1 MNRGRFAFAATLL
14 GVTFAAGTVP
24 AQTVKDPGFTPILA
38 GKKFT
43 PPIRGQADV
52 EFTKPVTKR
61 EKDIIVTKVL
71 VKNVSTGPIARLT
84 VDETWYDKA
93 GALVIGGKGTFN
105 GLLPPGEVQTITI
118 ETPYNPKMNA
128 NNFNF
133 SHANG
138 TVKPVQVPKID
149 GGAASAKAAPAKKN

>member
-1 MNRGRFAFAATLL
+1 MNRGRFAFATALL
-14 GVTFAAGTVP
+14 GVTLAAGTP
-24 AQTVKDPGFTPILA
+24 LAQTVKDPGFTPILS
-38 GKKFT
+38 GRKFT

-61 EKDIIVTKVL
+61 EKDIIVTKIL
-71 VKNVSTGPIARLT
+71 VKNVSTSPIARLT
-84 VDETWYDKA
+84 VDETWYDKG

-105 GLLPPGEVQTITI
+105 GLLPPGESQTITI
-118 ETPYNPKMNA
+118 ETPYNPKMSA

-138 TVKPVQVPKID
+138 TVKPVQVPKIE
-149 GGAASAKAAPAKKN
+149 GAAASAKAAPAKKN